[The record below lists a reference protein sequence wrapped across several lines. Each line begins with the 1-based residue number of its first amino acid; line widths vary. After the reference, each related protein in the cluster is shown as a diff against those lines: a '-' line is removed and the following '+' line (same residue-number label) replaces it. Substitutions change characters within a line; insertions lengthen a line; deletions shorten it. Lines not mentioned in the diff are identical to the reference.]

1 MNKFAKTLIKVVY
14 YVLAIAFGVILVLT
28 LPYILLNS
36 QLTKEMNDNL
46 ENGEFVDAMHLIGC
60 YYDSEIAY
68 QYVDTTND
76 VQLVLF
82 RATPFVDT
90 TYSTT
95 DSEGK
100 PTEVI
105 SQETLELG
113 YFGFLCNVTG
123 KYNVSSTE
131 EATDFENQT
140 KLVVNDEANIFLLDY
155 DESQDG
161 KADSILTMLNG
172 SYVTFQIASDDVD
185 EIKKLEFVDKEGK
198 VFISIN
204 TTNSSYGTLDFNHK
218 FFKEFESFIANY
230 NDLAKNNVLGTLT
243 TEEFESK
250 QKELEQQASII
261 INNNAG
267 YKVGSYTGSIS
278 GAQTKSYLITIIYF
292 VGIFIL
298 GDLLVGR
305 RLTIKIIKTIFKP
318 VVKAFSKKK
327 NEEEQ
332 KENYDYFS
340 QVIITLK
347 VPTDFELNPKL
358 ILIRKEKEEVF
369 EFTKDTEYISK
380 RRIHA
385 GIYENIR
392 FECDEY
398 KVLNLPESI
407 EVKGFKTE
415 INLELEKE

>member
-68 QYVDTTND
+68 LYEDTQQD
-76 VQLVLF
+76 IQLVLF
-82 RATPFVDT
+82 RATPFIDT
-90 TYSTT
+90 TYTKVDEAGNET
-95 DSEGK
+95 Q
-100 PTEVI
+100 VV
-105 SQETLELG
+105 SQETLEIG
-113 YFGFLCNVTG
+113 YFGFLNNVNE
-123 KYNVSSTE
+123 KYNVSSADEIDTY
-131 EATDFENQT
+131 ENQT
-140 KLVVNDEANIFLLDY
+140 KLVVNDEVNIFLLDY
-155 DESQDG
+155 DESQNG
-161 KADSILTMLNG
+161 KADTILTLLTG
-172 SYVTFQIASDDVD
+172 SYVTFSISTSQVD
-185 EIKKLEFVDKEGK
+185 EIENLSFVDKEGK
-198 VFISIN
+198 VFFSVN
-204 TTNSSYGTLDFNHK
+204 TTNSSYGKLDFNHK
-218 FFKEFESFIANY
+218 FFNEFNNFVPRY
-230 NDLAKNNVLGTLT
+230 NELAKSKALQTLT
-243 TEEFESK
+243 AEEFTKEEV
-250 QKELEQQASII
+250 ELEKIAGEII
-261 INNNAG
+261 KSNEG
-267 YKVGSYTGSIS
+267 YRVGNYTGSLKAS
-278 GAQTKSYLITIIYF
+278 QTKSYIITIFYF
-292 VGIFIL
+292 LGVFIL
-298 GDLLVGR
+298 GDILVGKR
-305 RLTIKIIKTIFKP
+305 MTIKIIKTIFRP
-318 VVKAFSKKK
+318 IVKAFSKKK

-347 VPTDFELNPKL
+347 VPTNFELNPKL

>member
-68 QYVDTTND
+68 LYEDTQQD
-76 VQLVLF
+76 IQLVLF
-82 RATPFVDT
+82 RATPFIDT
-90 TYSTT
+90 TYTKVDEAGNET
-95 DSEGK
+95 Q
-100 PTEVI
+100 VV
-105 SQETLELG
+105 SQETLEIG
-113 YFGFLCNVTG
+113 YFGFLNNVNE
-123 KYNVSSTE
+123 KYNVSSADEIDTY
-131 EATDFENQT
+131 ENQT
-140 KLVVNDEANIFLLDY
+140 KLVVNDEVNIFLLDY
-155 DESQDG
+155 DESQNG
-161 KADSILTMLNG
+161 KADTILTLLTG
-172 SYVTFQIASDDVD
+172 SYVTFSISTSQVD
-185 EIKKLEFVDKEGK
+185 EIENLSFVDKEGK
-198 VFISIN
+198 VFFSVN
-204 TTNSSYGTLDFNHK
+204 TTNSSYGKLDFNHK
-218 FFKEFESFIANY
+218 FFNEFNNFVPRY
-230 NDLAKNNVLGTLT
+230 NELAKSKALQTLT
-243 TEEFESK
+243 AEEFTKEEV
-250 QKELEQQASII
+250 ELEKIAGEII
-261 INNNAG
+261 KSNEG
-267 YKVGSYTGSIS
+267 YRVGNYTGSLKAS
-278 GAQTKSYLITIIYF
+278 QTKSYIITIFYF
-292 VGIFIL
+292 LGVFIL
-298 GDLLVGR
+298 GDILVGKR
-305 RLTIKIIKTIFKP
+305 MTIKIIKTIFKP

-347 VPTDFELNPKL
+347 VPTNFELNPKL
-358 ILIRKEKEEVF
+358 ILTRKEKEEVF